1 MLAGTP
7 ARFCSWCFDYSP
19 LFTLKQ
25 KNTAGRNEWECGTCG
40 GTCYTCKV
48 SGCPHLA
55 RGGVSNM
62 AGFARMR
69 CDRCRL
75 GSQPCADIA
84 AKMASMDAHF
94 QTLCESTDAM
104 RAELTKETPQLKN
117 AVESGMLRPFICLVA
132 MGWRQRRSLAMQLGW
147 SLAESEVFGDPH
159 GEAWEILSK
168 GNSGVQDRASQSYE
182 KAAGMDA
189 DWDEVLNRV
198 SNSAFGCSRYVKS
211 TDVADPAGKTSRPI
225 KERERQYEERSAR
238 LRNPLDP
245 RIRSLEDEVME
256 KLWCSRMGD
265 VSSQSIFACLRPS
278 EGNGVDRLRR
288 RSGTRWRPCFVSRSR
303 RSSGPGAQKLSSYP
317 ATVVRYS
324 DKMLAAGC
332 AKSVALR
339 TASPRAT
346 SSTPYWRPSA
356 QAHARP
362 AAAPLPRRNRGARS
376 SWTLTAATLQAT
388 SAGPRRWQSV
398 A

>member
-1 MLAGTP
+1 
-7 ARFCSWCFDYSP
+7 
-19 LFTLKQ
+19 
-25 KNTAGRNEWECGTCG
+25 
-40 GTCYTCKV
+40 
-48 SGCPHLA
+48 
-55 RGGVSNM
+55 M

-265 VSSQSIFACLRPS
+265 VSSQSILACLHPS
-278 EGNGVDRLRR
+278 EEWRGQVAPSERDEMEALLREPQ
-288 RSGTRWRPCFVSRSR
+288 SQELWTRCAEALIVHVPDNSR
-303 RSSGPGAQKLSSYP
+303 AIQN
-317 ATVVRYS
+317 S
-324 DKMLAAGC
+324 DAMLAAGC

-339 TASPRAT
+339 MASPRAT
-346 SSTPYWRPSA
+346 SSTPYWRLSA
-356 QAHARP
+356 QAHAKP
-362 AAAPLPRRNRGARS
+362 AAAPLPRRNRGAKS
-376 SWTLTAATLQAT
+376 SWTPTAATLQAT

>member
-1 MLAGTP
+1 
-7 ARFCSWCFDYSP
+7 
-19 LFTLKQ
+19 
-25 KNTAGRNEWECGTCG
+25 
-40 GTCYTCKV
+40 
-48 SGCPHLA
+48 
-55 RGGVSNM
+55 M

-265 VSSQSIFACLRPS
+265 VSSQSILACLHPS
-278 EGNGVDRLRR
+278 EEWRGQVAPSERDEMEALLREPQ
-288 RSGTRWRPCFVSRSR
+288 SQELWTRCAKALIVPD
-303 RSSGPGAQKLSSYP
+303 
-317 ATVVRYS
+317 TVVRYRI
-324 DKMLAAGC
+324 LTPCWPQAAPRVWHC
-332 AKSVALR
+332 EWLR
-339 TASPRAT
+339 RVLLPLLPTGGRAHRRTRGRRRRHYRGEIAAPRV
-346 SSTPYWRPSA
+346 PG
-356 QAHARP
+356 H
-362 AAAPLPRRNRGARS
+362 PLPRLYRRRRPGHAAGRAWPDEASGADGRQLGRGRAPGLDDAEGRPS
-376 SWTLTAATLQAT
+376 
-388 SAGPRRWQSV
+388 
-398 A
+398 